1 MFRQHPAGKVLDFAE
16 GDSLKAACAL
26 KPKAEAADAGKE
38 VEHLKLVHPRLSPRI
53 RAD

>member
-1 MFRQHPAGKVLDFAE
+1 MFSQHATREILDLAE
-16 GDSLKAACAL
+16 RFRLKPACAL